1 MLNALMN
8 RLRQIQNR
16 DEGVTAL
23 EYALIA
29 ALIAAVIIG
38 SVQTLGTTADKTFDH
53 IGTEPAKTPGGN

>member
-38 SVQTLGTTADKTFDH
+38 SVQTLGTTADSTFNY
-53 IGTEPAKTPGGN
+53 IGTQLAGTPGGN